1 MQVFHEVEEY
11 RKTWMQWRK
20 AGEVIGFIPTMG
32 CLHDGHMSLVKAAK
46 QKCTKIVVSVFVN
59 PSQFSPDE
67 DYDAYPRTI
76 DNDVELLKQNGVDAV
91 FVPSVNTMY
100 PSGITMDVNKQEGA
114 FVEVLG
120 VSHQMEGQFR
130 PHFFRGVC
138 TVVCKLFNIVRPD
151 KTFFGQK
158 DIQQTVVLRRMVR
171 DLFLPIEFN
180 VVPIYRQEDGL
191 AMSSRNRY
199 LSDEQRKTACVF
211 SQALNKAKELFD
223 KGVRD
228 RTSIIKIAT
237 DTIEANKNVRLEYL
251 SLAHPTTLDELET
264 VGEDGAILSGAM
276 YVGTTRLIDNI
287 TLGFS
292 F

>member
-1 MQVFHEVEEY
+1 MQVFHDVDEY
-11 RKTWMQWRK
+11 RKTWMQWRRNN
-20 AGEVIGFIPTMG
+20 EVIGYVATMG
-32 CLHDGHMSLVKAAK
+32 CLHDGHISLVKAAQK
-46 QKCTKIVVSVFVN
+46 QCTKVVVSVFVN

-67 DYDAYPRTI
+67 DYDAYPRTV
-76 DNDVELLKQNGVDAV
+76 DNDIELLKKNGVDAV

-100 PSGITMDVNKQEGA
+100 PSGITMDVDKQEGA

-138 TVVCKLFNIVRPD
+138 TVVSKLFNIVRPD

-171 DLFLPIEFN
+171 DLFFPIEFI

-199 LSDEQRKTACVF
+199 LTEEQRKTSCVF
-211 SQALNKAKELFD
+211 SQALMKAKALYD
-223 KGVRD
+223 QGTRD
-228 RTSIIKIAT
+228 RASIIKVAT
-237 DTIEANKNVRLEYL
+237 ETIEAEKGVRLEYL
-251 SLAHPTTLDELET
+251 SLAHPTTLAELDT

-276 YVGTTRLIDNI
+276 YVGTTRLIDNV

>member
-1 MQVFHEVEEY
+1 MQVFHEIAEY
-11 RKTWMQWRK
+11 KKLWAQWK
-20 AGEVIGFIPTMG
+20 KDGETIGFVPTMG

-46 QKCTKIVVSVFVN
+46 KQCTKVVVSVFVN

-67 DYDAYPRTI
+67 DYDAYPRTV
-76 DNDVELLKQNGVDAV
+76 DNDIELLKKNGVDAA

-100 PSGITMDVNKQEGA
+100 PSGITMNVEKQEGA

-120 VSHQMEGQFR
+120 VSHQMEGKYR

-138 TVVCKLFNIVRPD
+138 TVVSKLFNIVQPD
-151 KTFFGQK
+151 KAFFGQK

-171 DLFLPIEFN
+171 DLFMPLEI
-180 VVPIYRQEDGL
+180 VIVPIYRQEDGL

-199 LSDEQRKTACVF
+199 LSEEQRKTSCVF
-211 SQALNKAKELFD
+211 SQALMKAKELFD
-223 KGVRD
+223 QGVRD
-228 RTSIIKIAT
+228 RESIIKIAT

-251 SLAHPTTLDELET
+251 SLAHPTTLEELDT
-264 VGEDGAILSGAM
+264 IGEDGAILSGAM
-276 YVGTTRLIDNI
+276 YVGTTRLIDNV

>member
-1 MQVFHEVEEY
+1 MQVFHDVEEY
-11 RKTWMQWRK
+11 RKTWFNWKK
-20 AGEVIGFIPTMG
+20 AGEVIGFVATMG
-32 CLHDGHMSLVKAAK
+32 CLHDGHISLVKAAQK
-46 QKCTKIVVSVFVN
+46 QCSKVVVSVFVN

-67 DYDAYPRTI
+67 DYDAYPRTV
-76 DNDVELLKQNGVDAV
+76 DNDIELLKKNGVDAV

-100 PSGITMDVNKQEGA
+100 PSGITMDVDKQEGA

-120 VSHQMEGQFR
+120 VSHQMEGKFR

-171 DLFLPIEFN
+171 DLFLPIEFI

-199 LSDEQRKTACVF
+199 LSEEQRKISCVF
-211 SQALNKAKELFD
+211 SQALMKAKALYD
-223 KGVRD
+223 QGARD
-228 RTSIIKIAT
+228 RESIIKVAT
-237 DTIEANKNVRLEYL
+237 ETIEAEKSVRLEYL
-251 SLAHPTTLDELET
+251 SLAHPSTLDELDT
-264 VGEDGAILSGAM
+264 IGEDGAILSGAM

-292 F
+292 Y

>member
-1 MQVFHEVEEY
+1 MQVFHDVEEY
-11 RKTWMQWRK
+11 RKTWLNWRK

-32 CLHDGHMSLVKAAK
+32 CLHDGHISLVKAAQK
-46 QKCTKIVVSVFVN
+46 QCSKIVVSIFVN

-67 DYDAYPRTI
+67 DYDAYPRTV
-76 DNDVELLKQNGVDAV
+76 DNDVELLKKNNVDAV

-100 PSGITMDVNKQEGA
+100 PSGITMDVDKQEGA
-114 FVEVLG
+114 FVEALG
-120 VSHQMEGQFR
+120 VSHQMEGKFR

-171 DLFLPIEFN
+171 DLFLPLEFI

-199 LSDEQRKTACVF
+199 LSEEQRKISCVF
-211 SQALNKAKELFD
+211 SQALLKAKALFEQ
-223 KGVRD
+223 GTRD
-228 RTSIIKIAT
+228 RATLIKVAT
-237 DTIEANKNVRLEYL
+237 ETIEAEKSVRLEYL
-251 SLAHPTTLDELET
+251 SLAHPTTLEELDT
-264 VGEDGAILSGAM
+264 IGEDGAILSGAM
-276 YVGTTRLIDNI
+276 YVGTTRLIDNV